1 MLPASGPG
9 SSYSSRRESLTVEIV
24 VSQETGRVPVTIF
37 HISGEIAAGS
47 YKELEQQAD
56 EAFEAGMR
64 DLLLDLTAVT
74 FLSSSG
80 LRAFHHIFTLLRT
93 DSAEDS
99 DATVRKG
106 VMAGTYKSPH
116 LKLLRPSRTVLKVL
130 QVSGFDMFLDV
141 HSDLQEAVDSF

>member
-1 MLPASGPG
+1 
-9 SSYSSRRESLTVEIV
+9 VEIV

-37 HISGEIAAGS
+37 HISGDIAAAT
-47 YKELEQQAD
+47 YEELERQAD

-64 DLLLDLTAVT
+64 DLLLDLTDVT
-74 FLSSSG
+74 LLSSSG
-80 LRAFHHIFTLLRT
+80 LRAIHHIFTLLRT

-99 DATVRKG
+99 DDTVRKG

-130 QVSGFDMFLDV
+130 QVSGFDMFLDI
-141 HSDLQEAVDSF
+141 HSDLQEAIDSF

>member
-1 MLPASGPG
+1 M
-9 SSYSSRRESLTVEIV
+9 EIV

-37 HISGEIAAGS
+37 HISGEIAADS
-47 YKELEQQAD
+47 YEELEQQAD

-64 DLLLDLTAVT
+64 DLLLDLTNVT
-74 FLSSSG
+74 FVSSSG

-93 DSAEDS
+93 DSPEDS
-99 DATVRKG
+99 DDTVRKG

-116 LKLLRPSRTVLKVL
+116 LKLLRPSRTVLKAL

-141 HSDLQEAVDSF
+141 HSDLKKAVDSF

>member
-1 MLPASGPG
+1 
-9 SSYSSRRESLTVEIV
+9 VEIV
-24 VSQETGRVPVTIF
+24 IAQETGRVPVTIF
-37 HISGEIAAGS
+37 RISGEIAASS

-56 EAFEAGMR
+56 EAFAAGMR
-64 DLLLDLTAVT
+64 DLLLDLTDVT

-99 DATVRKG
+99 DDTVRKG

-116 LKLLRPSRTVLKVL
+116 LKLLRPSPTVLKVL

-141 HSDLQEAVDSF
+141 YSGLQEAVDSF

>member
-1 MLPASGPG
+1 M
-9 SSYSSRRESLTVEIV
+9 EIT
-24 VSQETGRVPVTIF
+24 VSQETGRVPVTMF
-37 HISGEIAAGS
+37 HISGDIAAGS
-47 YKELEQQAD
+47 YEELEQRAD

-64 DLLLDLTAVT
+64 DLLLDLTDVS

-80 LRAFHHIFTLLRT
+80 LRAIHHIFALLRT
-93 DSAEDS
+93 DSAEES
-99 DATVRKG
+99 DDTVRKG

-130 QVSGFDMFLDV
+130 QASGFDMFLDI

>member
-1 MLPASGPG
+1 M
-9 SSYSSRRESLTVEIV
+9 EIT

-37 HISGEIAAGS
+37 HISGDIAAGS
-47 YKELEQQAD
+47 YEELEQRAD

-64 DLLLDLTAVT
+64 DLLLDLTDVS

-80 LRAFHHIFTLLRT
+80 LRAIHHIFGLLRT
-93 DSAEDS
+93 DSAEES
-99 DATVRKG
+99 DDTVRKG
-106 VMAGTYKSPH
+106 IMAGTYKSPH

-141 HSDLQEAVDSF
+141 HSDMQEAVDSF

>member
-1 MLPASGPG
+1 M
-9 SSYSSRRESLTVEIV
+9 EIV

-37 HISGEIAAGS
+37 HISGDIAAAT
-47 YKELEQQAD
+47 YEELERQAD

-64 DLLLDLTAVT
+64 DLLLDLTDVT
-74 FLSSSG
+74 LLSSSG
-80 LRAFHHIFTLLRT
+80 LRAIHHIFTLLRT

-99 DATVRKG
+99 DDTVRKG

-130 QVSGFDMFLDV
+130 QVSGFDMFLDI
-141 HSDLQEAVDSF
+141 HSDLQEAIDSF